1 MPRQRKT
8 GGGGV
13 IKKCRHMGS
22 LAPALLPLGCMLV
35 STLVAD
41 EGTSESIWGDGC
53 KLHSLT
59 VGHVS
64 EKREG
69 GRGGGGRL
77 KTIRA
82 SSQGWLGY
90 ERGYTPVIPTRSHA

>member
-1 MPRQRKT
+1 M
-8 GGGGV
+8 
-13 IKKCRHMGS
+13 
-22 LAPALLPLGCMLV
+22 
-35 STLVAD
+35 AD

-69 GRGGGGRL
+69 VEVIKEKGGGGGSTRL
-77 KTIRA
+77 EPAPRV
-82 SSQGWLGY
+82 GWGTSEATLQ
-90 ERGYTPVIPTRSHA
+90 